1 MIKAGLI
8 AAAAGILAVST
19 LAAPS
24 PARADSVS
32 VGIAIGDG
40 GALTFGFD
48 GGLQDAG
55 WDPAGSGREDREPVW
70 QRYRRDHDDWRR
82 HEWRDD
88 DWERP
93 RWRERHW
100 QRVQVCEPVV
110 RIKRVYDYWGNLRVV
125 RTYDE
130 ECRWIRR

>member
-8 AAAAGILAVST
+8 AMAAGIFAVST
-19 LAAPS
+19 LAGPA
-24 PARADSVS
+24 PARADQVS
-32 VGIAIGDG
+32 VGIAVGDRG
-40 GALTFGFD
+40 TLAFGFD

-55 WDPAGSGREDREPVW
+55 WDPAGSERGNGEPDW
-70 QRYRRDHDDWRR
+70 RRYRRDRDDWRR
-82 HEWRDD
+82 HEWRD

-100 QRVQVCEPVV
+100 RRVQVCEPVV
-110 RIKRVYDYWGNLRVV
+110 RVKRVYDYWGHLRVV
-125 RTYDE
+125 RTVHE